1 MFKIRHTIA
10 VGVAGLMV
18 SISALAADVSGNWN
32 LSVETPQGTRTPT
45 MTLTQKGEELTGTYH
60 SQRGDQPMT
69 GSIKGNAVKLSYTIG
84 GGDRSMTIN
93 YEGTLEGDT
102 ITGKV
107 VMGQMGEGKFTAK
120 KAP

>member
-1 MFKIRHTIA
+1 MIA
-10 VGVAGLMV
+10 ASVAGVA
-18 SISALAADVSGNWN
+18 ISFAAMAADVSGNWN

-45 MTLTQKGEELTGTYH
+45 MTLAQKGDVLTGTYH

-69 GSIKGNAVKLSYTIG
+69 GSIKGNAIKLSYTVG

-93 YEGTLEGDT
+93 YDGTLEGDT